1 MMEATK
7 RVLLVEDSRADAV
20 LLQSMLADAG
30 AVSFEFTWADRL
42 EEALDRIR
50 QENFDV
56 VLLDLKLPDSRGEA
70 TLERLQETAQEIPI
84 VILTGLEDEALAVR
98 AIRRGAQDYLVKGT
112 LNGRSIARAIRYAV
126 DRKRAEQQLKRLNET
141 LEQQVEERTS
151 ELVAQSAILKAII
164 DNIPVML
171 CFYSPSGEVR
181 LLNGAFESLLGW
193 TEEDFRRRSVM
204 ELCYPDPA
212 YRQEVWEYMMQVTP
226 GWREIR
232 TTCKSGKELETS
244 WANVRLADGSQIGIG
259 IDLTEIKQ
267 AERALREEKRK
278 LEDKNVALHEIL
290 LQMEA
295 EKRRIT
301 NEMVTNIRDSV
312 FPILDRLSQRAGNQS
327 SVAMLK
333 RTLGDI
339 ASGFGG
345 RLAEVGSELSAREKE
360 ICRMIKGGLTSK
372 EIADLLG
379 ISTQTVEKHRK
390 NIRRKLGVVRSGS
403 QLSSL
408 LGNL

>member
-1 MMEATK
+1 MTDATK
-7 RVLLVEDSRADAV
+7 RVLLVEDNRADAV

-30 AVSFEFTWADRL
+30 VVSLEFTWADRL

-70 TLERLQETAQEIPI
+70 TLERLQETARQIPI
-84 VILTGLEDEALAVR
+84 VVLTGLEDEALAIR

-112 LNGRSIARAIRYAV
+112 LNGRSIARAIRYAM

-141 LEQQVEERTS
+141 LEQQVEERTA
-151 ELVAQSAILKAII
+151 ELAAQSAVLKAII

-171 CFYSPSGEVR
+171 CFYGPSGEVK
-181 LLNGAFESLLGW
+181 LLNQAFERLLGW
-193 TEEDFRRRSVM
+193 TEGDFGRRSIM

-212 YRQEVWEYMMQVTP
+212 YRREVLEHMTQAAP
-226 GWREIR
+226 GWREFR
-232 TTCKSGKELETS
+232 TTCKSGLGLETS
-244 WANVRLADGSQIGIG
+244 WAHVRLADGSRVAIG
-259 IDLTEIKQ
+259 IDLSEIKQ

-290 LQMEA
+290 QQIEA
-295 EKRRIT
+295 ERKRIT
-301 NEMVTNIRDSV
+301 GEVVANIRDSV
-312 FPILDRLSQRAGNQS
+312 FPVLDRLSQTPGNRS
-327 SVAMLK
+327 NVDMLR
-333 RTLGDI
+333 RTLADV

-345 RLAEVGSELSAREKE
+345 RLEEAGSSLSAREKE
-360 ICRMIKGGLTSK
+360 ICRMIKAGLASK

-390 NIRRKLGVVRSGS
+390 NIRRKLGVVRSGA

-408 LGNL
+408 LDGL